1 MYSALGFL
9 HCYVSWLFKNI
20 IRTVPELIRVI
31 SVLAMNR
38 ELNNFKLTILIL
50 NVTGD
55 VYKECRG
62 GCKQPQE

>member
-9 HCYVSWLFKNI
+9 HEVNWLFKNI

-31 SVLAMNR
+31 SVLAINR

-55 VYKECRG
+55 VCKECG
-62 GCKQPQE
+62 GDCKQPRE